1 MTDLW
6 TAARER
12 ILILDGAGGTQ
23 LQRAPLTEA
32 DFRLPGGLPSDL
44 LGADPSRTCRGNL
57 DLLQLTRP
65 DVVRAVHRAYFGAG
79 ADIAST
85 NTFNSTAISQA
96 RYGTGALAY
105 RMNLE
110 GARLAREV
118 ADEFTARGGRR
129 RWVAGSVGPTD
140 RMVTRFPDVERPGL
154 RNVSFEDLA
163 AAYAEAIGGLLDGG
177 ADLLLIETVFD
188 ALNAEAALFAAQS
201 VFGARG
207 RAWPVMLSATV
218 TAAGRL
224 LSGQTPQA
232 LAVDFGHAGLFS
244 LGLNCVGLNSVG
256 LNSAGPE
263 PLRSHLHSLAANTG
277 ALVSVHPSAGL
288 PDAAGEYGET
298 PEHFATVLA
307 DFARAGL
314 VNIVG
319 GCCGTT
325 PEHIRAL
332 AEAVRNIPPRPA
344 PTDAQMLNCCPP
356 PP

>member
-118 ADEFTARGGRR
+118 ADEWLQRH
-129 RWVAGSVGPTD
+129 
-140 RMVTRFPDVERPGL
+140 PG
-154 RNVSFEDLA
+154 D
-163 AAYAEAIGGLLDGG
+163 
-177 ADLLLIETVFD
+177 
-188 ALNAEAALFAAQS
+188 
-201 VFGARG
+201 
-207 RAWPVMLSATV
+207 ATV
-218 TAAGRL
+218 MAYIGRSGWND
-224 LSGQTPQA
+224 LS
-232 LAVDFGHAGLFS
+232 L
-244 LGLNCVGLNSVG
+244 
-256 LNSAGPE
+256 
-263 PLRSHLHSLAANTG
+263 TG
-277 ALVSVHPSAGL
+277 AIPPEELLEALTGSYRLVVAGL
-288 PDAAGEYGET
+288 PKK
-298 PEHFATVLA
+298 F
-307 DFARAGL
+307 
-314 VNIVG
+314 
-319 GCCGTT
+319 
-325 PEHIRAL
+325 
-332 AEAVRNIPPRPA
+332 RPA
-344 PTDAQMLNCCPP
+344 GWETVHADELDERN
-356 PP
+356 